1 MSMFDDIPVDVG
13 VVYEGERIRGKDMQ
27 FEFGGPNVEQKFEL
41 VQARDMKEIEDGKII
56 IQGPDLKDLE
66 EGKSYPLGILVEV
79 AGKEIEKDL
88 EAVLERRIHE
98 FINFV
103 EGFMHLNQ
111 RYDIWLRLSKASYK
125 KGFNSFQFL
134 GKVLTRL
141 FKSEFPIIEK
151 IQVTFIT
158 DPKKISE
165 WYKKALQIYEARDAR
180 ARGMKDEDV
189 KEFYG
194 CVLCQSFA
202 PSHVCIISPNRISLC
217 GAINW
222 FDARAAARVD
232 PKGPNFMVP
241 KGELLDEVHGEYSGV
256 NEVAKQKSLGE
267 VERVWMYSMFGY
279 PHTSCGCFEAI
290 AFYIPEVDG
299 IGIVDRGYEGTA
311 VNGLAFST
319 MANQTGG
326 GKQVEGFNG
335 IAIEYMRSPR
345 FLQADGGWN
354 RVVWVPSNVKER
366 VLDAIP
372 EGLRDKIATEKD
384 VTNTAELRQW
394 LKDKGHPVVKQ
405 WKEEV
410 VAEAAEAPA
419 EAAYPA
425 APTEY
430 TLPQV
435 TMPATMAAVP
445 GGVPVALL
453 QGVLQLPGGIPG
465 AAPGEGF
472 QLIFKNVKIKVDKL
486 IIKREEK
493 GKK

>member
-1 MSMFDDIPVDVG
+1 MSMFEDIPVDVG

-27 FEFGGPNVEQKFEL
+27 FEFGGPNIEKKFEL
-41 VQARDMKEIEDGKII
+41 VQARELKEVQDGKII

-79 AGKEIEKDL
+79 AGKQIEKDL

-98 FINFV
+98 FVNYV

-111 RYDIWLRLSKASYK
+111 RYDIWLRLSKSSFK
-125 KGFNSFQFL
+125 KGFNTFDYL
-134 GKVLTRL
+134 GKVLVRL

-158 DPKKISE
+158 DPAKINE
-165 WYKKALQIYEARDAR
+165 WYDKAMKIYEARDAR
-180 ARGMKDEDV
+180 VRGMKDEDV
-189 KEFYG
+189 QEFYG

-202 PSHVCIISPNRISLC
+202 PSHVCIISPNRVSLC

-222 FDARAAARVD
+222 FDARAASRVD
-232 PKGPNFMVP
+232 PKGPNFMIP
-241 KGELLDEVHGEYSGV
+241 KGELLDEVHGEYSGA
-256 NEVAKQKSLGE
+256 NEAAKQKSLGE
-267 VERVWMYSMFGY
+267 VERVWLYSMFGY

-299 IGIVDRGYEGTA
+299 IGIVDRGFEGPA

-335 IAIEYMRSPR
+335 IAIEYMRSPK

-354 RVVWVPSNVKER
+354 RVVWLPSNVKER
-366 VLDAIP
+366 VQDAIP
-372 EGLRDKIATEKD
+372 PELKDKIATEKD
-384 VTNTAELRQW
+384 VTNTAELKTF
-394 LKDKGHPVVKQ
+394 LKEKGHPIVKR
-405 WKEEV
+405 WPEEV
-410 VAEAAEAPA
+410 VEVEAAPEEAVPA
-419 EAAYPA
+419 
-425 APTEY
+425 EY

-435 TMPATMAAVP
+435 TMAAAP
-445 GGVPVALL
+445 GL
-453 QGVLQLPGGIPG
+453 IPG
-465 AAPGEGF
+465 VGEGF
-472 QLIFKNVKIKVDKL
+472 QLVFKNVKIKADKL
-486 IIKREEK
+486 IIRREEK
-493 GKK
+493 KGK

>member
-1 MSMFDDIPVDVG
+1 MSMFEDIPVDVG
-13 VVYEGERIRGKDMQ
+13 VVYEGERIRGKEMQ
-27 FEFGGPNVEQKFEL
+27 FEFGGPNIEQKFEL
-41 VQARDMKEIEDGKII
+41 VQARDMKEITDGKVII
-56 IQGPDLKDLE
+56 DGPDLKDLE
-66 EGKSYPLGILVEV
+66 EGKSYPIGILVEA

-88 EAVLERRIHE
+88 EAVLERRVHE

-111 RYDIWLRLSKASYK
+111 RYDIWLRLSKGSYK
-125 KGFNSFQFL
+125 KGFNTLEYL
-134 GKVLTRL
+134 GKVLIRL

-158 DPKKISE
+158 NPKKVSE
-165 WYKKALQIYEARDAR
+165 WYKKALDIYEARDAR

-189 KEFYG
+189 EEFYG

-202 PSHVCIISPNRISLC
+202 PSHVCIITPQRISLC

-232 PKGPNFMVP
+232 PKGPNFLVP
-241 KGELLDEVHGEYSGV
+241 KGELLDEVNGEYSGA
-256 NEVAKQKSLGE
+256 NEVAKQRSLGE
-267 VERVWMYSMFGY
+267 VDRVWLYSMFGY

-299 IGIVDRGYEGTA
+299 VGVVDRGYEGTA

-345 FLQADGGWN
+345 FLLADGGWN
-354 RVVWVPSNVKER
+354 RVVWLPSNVKEK
-366 VLDAIP
+366 VMDAIP
-372 EGLRDKIATEKD
+372 AELKDKIATEKD
-384 VTNTAELRQW
+384 VASTAELREW
-394 LKDKGHPVVKQ
+394 LKEKGHPIVKQ
-405 WKEEV
+405 WPAEV
-410 VAEAAEAPA
+410 VAEAEAPA
-419 EAAYPA
+419 EVTYEG

-430 TLPQV
+430 MVPQV
-435 TMPATMAAVP
+435 TMPATMAAAP

-465 AAPGEGF
+465 ATPGEGF
-472 QLIFKNVKIKVDKL
+472 QLIFKNVKIKVEKL

>member
-1 MSMFDDIPVDVG
+1 MSMFEDIPVDVG

-27 FEFGGPNVEQKFEL
+27 FEFGGPNIEKKFEL
-41 VQARDMKEIEDGKII
+41 VQARDLKEIQDGKIT

-79 AGKEIEKDL
+79 AGKQVEKDL

-98 FINFV
+98 FVNYV

-111 RYDIWLRLSKASYK
+111 RYDIWLRLSKSSFK
-125 KGFNSFQFL
+125 KGFNSFDYL
-134 GKVLTRL
+134 GKVLVRL

-158 DPKKISE
+158 DPKKIEE
-165 WYKKALQIYEARDAR
+165 WYNKAMKIYEARDAR
-180 ARGMKDEDV
+180 VRGMKDEDV
-189 KEFYG
+189 QEFYG

-232 PKGPNFMVP
+232 PKGPNFMIP
-241 KGELLDEVHGEYSGV
+241 KGELLDEVHGEYSGA

-267 VERVWMYSMFGY
+267 VERVWLYSMFGH

-299 IGIVDRGYEGTA
+299 IGIVDRGFEGTA

-335 IAIEYMRSPR
+335 IAIEYMRSSK

-354 RVVWVPSNVKER
+354 RVVWLPSNVKER
-366 VLDAIP
+366 VQDAIP
-372 EGLRDKIATEKD
+372 PELKDKIATEKD
-384 VTNTAELRQW
+384 VTNTTELKAF
-394 LKDKGHPVVKQ
+394 LKEKGHPVVEK
-405 WKEEV
+405 WPEEV
-410 VAEAAEAPA
+410 VEVEAAPEEAV
-419 EAAYPA
+419 
-425 APTEY
+425 PTEY
-430 TLPQV
+430 ALPQV
-435 TMPATMAAVP
+435 TMAAAP
-445 GGVPVALL
+445 GL
-453 QGVLQLPGGIPG
+453 IPG
-465 AAPGEGF
+465 VGEGF
-472 QLIFKNVKIKVDKL
+472 QLVFKNVKIKADKL
-486 IIKREEK
+486 IIRREEK
-493 GKK
+493 KSK